1 MKTHI
6 SRIGQL
12 AGMKMMLEMMEAMM
26 MMTSSAQE
34 LKPDLAAGL
43 LIPVIRAVIRGDTGG
58 CEIVALVW
66 VTYPPAMHPR
76 AGPLVPHTPP
86 IAILQINNRAGTFF
100 TFGGN
105 AVRFYAEVR
114 VHFATKKWSFLFQMV

>member
-1 MKTHI
+1 
-6 SRIGQL
+6 
-12 AGMKMMLEMMEAMM
+12 

-76 AGPLVPHTPP
+76 AAHWCLIRPLSLSSKSITELAP
-86 IAILQINNRAGTFF
+86 FF